1 MWSSQD
7 TRLKLFND
15 YMDCGKDF
23 AQVEALFQSR
33 LEETQ
38 RSSIKYGFR
47 NDQWLIKHHGE
58 KKATKI
64 MQRKKKTGTETW
76 PFVWVWSGAMG
87 KTWYS
92 PTSFMISSSPHFS
105 SHWISGL

>member
-1 MWSSQD
+1 M
-7 TRLKLFND
+7 KLFND

-64 MQRKKKTGTETW
+64 MQRKKKLGLKLGHLFGSEVVLWVRLGT
-76 PFVWVWSGAMG
+76 A
-87 KTWYS
+87 
-92 PTSFMISSSPHFS
+92 PH
-105 SHWISGL
+105 HL

>member
-1 MWSSQD
+1 MWSLQD

-23 AQVEALFQSR
+23 AKVEALFQTR

-58 KKATKI
+58 KKALKI
-64 MQRKKKTGTETW
+64 MQRKKSLGLKLG
-76 PFVWVWSGAMG
+76 PLFGVWSGAKG
-87 KTWYS
+87 
-92 PTSFMISSSPHFS
+92 
-105 SHWISGL
+105 